1 MAKVLSM
8 EIGRLTTKIV
18 EMDFQKKKPKVYR
31 CFEIKTP
38 EDAVRDGYIN
48 PLKAESLTNAIKKV
62 ITDNKIRTKRVLFTV
77 FSGKIIS
84 REILLPAVKVH
95 QIGAVINANVTD
107 YFPIELT
114 DYKVSYF
121 HIKTFKEGESAGKH
135 KVLVVAAE
143 KELLESYD
151 KLASDLGMHIVDI
164 DYMGNSIYQASCHS
178 AGAEGIAVIKIE
190 EENTVITIMKQET
203 LILQRT
209 VNYGFGLPQER
220 EESDNQELNSLVG
233 TLLRIFD
240 FYMSQSEENTL
251 ETVYFIGDGS
261 KQEGIIELIHDQL
274 QLPCRVLDKVRG
286 VAVQKKAEDA
296 DMNVFAA
303 AIGAGIT
310 SIGFANEKEKERHE
324 TNYLNACV
332 LMVLLCIVLVVTVLA
347 MALIPYNAAV
357 FERNSL
363 AKKEEQ
369 YSPAKAVHDI
379 YMGTQ
384 DLYNQVNY
392 GNMLTQNSNDAI
404 LDFLGELE
412 IKLPSDAEVTEF
424 SSDDTECLIA
434 IRVTDKE
441 TAAGVIDKMRGFSS
455 LLNVSVDSIVEESNI
470 ESQDAALDSN
480 NTTVV
485 FTLNCTYNVVEP
497 ELPVMNYSETTE
509 TGEAAETTGTET
521 AVE

>member
-8 EIGRLTTKIV
+8 EIGRVTTKIV

-31 CFEIKTP
+31 CLEIPTP
-38 EDAVRDGYIN
+38 EDAVKDGYIN
-48 PLKAESLTNAIKKV
+48 PLMADELTEAIKKAL
-62 ITDNKIRTKRVLFTV
+62 TDNKIRTKRVLFTV

-95 QIGAVINANVTD
+95 QIGAVINANITD

-114 DYKVSYF
+114 DYKISYF

-143 KELLESYD
+143 KELLEGYD
-151 KLASDLGMHIVDI
+151 KLATDLGMYIVDI

-178 AGAEGIAVIKIE
+178 AGADSIAVVKVE
-190 EENTVITIMKQET
+190 EENTVITILKQET

-209 VNYGFGLPQER
+209 VNYGFGSSR
-220 EESDNQELNSLVG
+220 EEGDDQLNALVG
-233 TLLRIFD
+233 TLMRVFD
-240 FYMSQSEENTL
+240 FYMSQSEENTI
-251 ETVYFIGDGS
+251 ETVYVMGDGS
-261 KQEGIIELIHDQL
+261 KQEKILELIYDQL
-274 QLPCRVLDKVRG
+274 QIPCRVLDRVRG
-286 VAVQKKAEDA
+286 VALHKNAEDA
-296 DMNVFAA
+296 DMNIFAA
-303 AIGAGIT
+303 AIGAGVT

-392 GNMLTQNSNDAI
+392 GNTLTLNSNDAI

-412 IKLPSDAEVTEF
+412 LKLPSDVEVTEF
-424 SSDDTECLIA
+424 SSNAEQCIITMHVA
-434 IRVTDKE
+434 DKE
-441 TAAGVIDKMRGFSS
+441 TAAGVIDKMRGFKS
-455 LLNVSVDSIVEESNI
+455 LSRVGVDSVTEETELEDSDAELNSDNTIVSFTLTCDYFVTPVEEPAMNY
-470 ESQDAALDSN
+470 
-480 NTTVV
+480 T
-485 FTLNCTYNVVEP
+485 EP
-497 ELPVMNYSETTE
+497 EQTDA
-509 TGEAAETTGTET
+509 AAETAQTST
-521 AVE
+521 VE

>member
-95 QIGAVINANVTD
+95 QIGAVINANITD

-164 DYMGNSIYQASCHS
+164 DYMGNSIHQASCHS

-412 IKLPSDAEVTEF
+412 IKLPSDVEVTEF
-424 SSDDTECLIA
+424 SSNAEQCVITMHVA
-434 IRVTDKE
+434 DKE
-441 TAAGVIDKMRGFSS
+441 IAAGVIDTMRGFKS
-455 LLNVSVDSIVEESNI
+455 LRSVGVESITEDSVLEGSETELNSDNTIISFTLTCDYLITPVEE
-470 ESQDAALDSN
+470 
-480 NTTVV
+480 
-485 FTLNCTYNVVEP
+485 
-497 ELPVMNYSETTE
+497 PVMNYTEPEQTDET
-509 TGEAAETTGTET
+509 AETAQTST
-521 AVE
+521 AE